1 MSKTIY
7 ISSKIE
13 NISVIES
20 LIDQIS
26 EEYSLGSDVYGN
38 ILVALIEAVT
48 NSIMHGNRLD
58 QNKQVKITYSLSDEF
73 VEFVIADEGNGFDF
87 EHVPDP
93 TKPLNVEKPDGRGIF
108 LMEHLTDELIYNQNG
123 CEVIMRFKI

>member
-1 MSKTIY
+1 MSKTIF

-26 EEYSLGSDVYGN
+26 AEYSLGSEVYGN

-48 NSIMHGNRLD
+48 NSIIHGNKLD
-58 QNKQVKITYSLSDEF
+58 ASKQVKISYSFTKDFL
-73 VEFVIADEGNGFDF
+73 EFVIADEGEGFDF
-87 EHVPDP
+87 EHIPDP
-93 TKPLNVEKPDGRGIF
+93 TKPKNVEKPDGRGIF
-108 LMEHLTDELIYNQNG
+108 LIEHLTDKVIYNQNG
-123 CEVIMRFKI
+123 CELIMRFKI